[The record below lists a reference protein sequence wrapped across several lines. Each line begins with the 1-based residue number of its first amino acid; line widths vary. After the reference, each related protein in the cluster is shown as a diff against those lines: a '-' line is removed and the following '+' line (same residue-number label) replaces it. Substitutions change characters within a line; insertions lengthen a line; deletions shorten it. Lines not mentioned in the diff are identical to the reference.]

1 VGSFLK
7 NRSLE
12 KEAPTASTTSAKQT
26 GPLANEAIR
35 APRLQV
41 INSAGEN
48 IGQISRKEALEMA
61 QAEGLDLVML
71 AENGALGIPV
81 VKIMDYG
88 KELYLR
94 KKKQAEAKKNQKII
108 HTKEIKIRPKIGDFD
123 YERKLKSA
131 LEFLQEGNRVKIT
144 IQFQGRELANKQE
157 RGEYL
162 FGKVMQT
169 FDAAGMGDKIGEEK
183 EASAGRNWSR
193 IYYLKKA

>member
-1 VGSFLK
+1 MK

-12 KEAPTASTTSAKQT
+12 KETPTTTSSTAKQN

-35 APRLQV
+35 APRLQL
-41 INSAGEN
+41 ITSTGEN
-48 IGQISRKEALEMA
+48 IGQVSRKEALERA
-61 QAEGLDLVML
+61 QMEGLDLVML
-71 AENGALGIPV
+71 SESGALGIPV

-108 HTKEIKIRPKIGDFD
+108 QTKEIKIRPKIGDFD
-123 YERKLKSA
+123 YDRKLKTA

-162 FGKVMQT
+162 FSKVMQS
-169 FDAAGMGDKIGEEK
+169 FEAAGMGDRIGEEK

>member
-1 VGSFLK
+1 MK

-12 KEAPTASTTSAKQT
+12 KETPTTTTSAAKQN

-35 APRLQV
+35 APRLQL
-41 INSAGEN
+41 ITSAGEN
-48 IGQISRKEALEMA
+48 IGQVSRKEALERA
-61 QAEGLDLVML
+61 QMEGLDLVML
-71 AENGALGIPV
+71 SESGALGIPV

-108 HTKEIKIRPKIGDFD
+108 QTKEIKIRPKIGDFD
-123 YERKLKSA
+123 YDRKLKTA

-162 FGKVMQT
+162 FGKVMQS
-169 FDAAGMGDKIGEEK
+169 FEAAGMGDRIGEEK

>member
-1 VGSFLK
+1 MK
-7 NRSLE
+7 NRTLE
-12 KEAPTASTTSAKQT
+12 KEAPTTGATTSNKQS

-35 APRLQV
+35 APRLQL
-41 INSAGEN
+41 ITSTGEN
-48 IGQISRKEALEMA
+48 IGQVSRKEALDRA
-61 QAEGLDLVML
+61 HAEGLDLVML
-71 AENGALGIPV
+71 AENGALGVPV

-108 HTKEIKIRPKIGDFD
+108 QTKEIKIRPKIGDYD
-123 YERKLKSA
+123 YERKLKSV

-169 FDAAGMGDKIGEEK
+169 FEAAGMADRIGEEK
-183 EASAGRNWSR
+183 EASTGKNWSR